1 MGRSP
6 SKTSYP
12 DCWGRFIRLY
22 LPHSCSAN
30 VNSAPR
36 SCFFGTTAQGAT
48 KDKGNKMD
56 LASPFK
62 LLFNFVK
69 TRKKARMI
77 SYLNKINPEIKGSSA
92 ISPNLPIEKA
102 TRISDLLDK

>member
-1 MGRSP
+1 MKQTKRSLAVVV
-6 SKTSYP
+6 
-12 DCWGRFIRLY
+12 WGN
-22 LPHSCSAN
+22 C
-30 VNSAPR
+30 
-36 SCFFGTTAQGAT
+36 TGAT

-56 LASPFK
+56 FASPFK

-69 TRKKARMI
+69 ARKKARMI

-102 TRISDLLDK
+102 TRISDLLEK